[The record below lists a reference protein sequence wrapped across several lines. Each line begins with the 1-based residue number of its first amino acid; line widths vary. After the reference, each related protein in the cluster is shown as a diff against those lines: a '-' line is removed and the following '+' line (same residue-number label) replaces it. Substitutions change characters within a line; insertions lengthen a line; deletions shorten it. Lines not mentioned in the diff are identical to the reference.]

1 MNFILRKILTAFPAS
16 LITLTA
22 ACTTLPSITPDE
34 ILRVD
39 DIVNQIQCETQI
51 AFETVKQRNP
61 NAWDIV
67 RNWVAGFSL
76 RLVAEENVVVN
87 PTIGINAL
95 PLIFGNVGA
104 ATSISG
110 TNTNR
115 RTVNITFG
123 FVLTQIKD
131 IQCRGRTR
139 DNLPLT
145 SNLGIPEWILRSLE
159 PFEDKR
165 NIAQP
170 TLIGSTLD
178 FIVDTSGRV
187 IPGVALIGASNGST
201 AYGGIFSGG
210 RKDTHTLEISIKPV
224 T

>member
-1 MNFILRKILTAFPAS
+1 MSIVLCRYKILSSAILVFINTS
-16 LITLTA
+16 
-22 ACTTLPSITPDE
+22 CTTLPSLTPDE
-34 ILRVD
+34 VLHID

-51 AFETVKQRNP
+51 AFETVRQTNP
-61 NAWDIV
+61 YSWTIV
-67 RNWVAGFSL
+67 KSWVAGFSL

-95 PLIFGNVGA
+95 PLVFGNIGA

-115 RTVNITFG
+115 RTVNINFG
-123 FVLTQIKD
+123 LIVNQID
-131 IQCRGRTR
+131 EIQCRGKTR
-139 DNLPLT
+139 ENLPLT
-145 SNLGIPEWILRSLE
+145 SNLGIPEWIIRSLE
-159 PFEDKR
+159 PFNDRK

-178 FIVDTSGRV
+178 FIIDTSGKV
-187 IPGVALIGASNGST
+187 TPGVNLIGLSNSST